1 MTTWQAEIKKQ
12 TKWRDYLEL
21 CKPRVVALMV
31 VTAIVGMCLAT
42 PNAVPL
48 SILFWG
54 NLGIAFAAGA
64 AAAINHIADRYI
76 DCKMHRTKHRP
87 LVQGHV
93 SVAQGLFFAA
103 TLGGLG
109 AAILFLFV
117 NALTA
122 WLTLASLVVYAGI
135 YSFYLKHATDQNI
148 VIGGIAG
155 AAPPL
160 LGWVAVTDSC
170 TGGAFVLMLIIYA
183 WTPPHFWA
191 LAVHRVEEYR
201 KANVPMLPVIKGV
214 PYTIQMMILYLWLL
228 FAVSLLPFAIHL
240 SGWFYL
246 VSTVV
251 LNFIFLG
258 YIYAMKRGT
267 RKDWPMRTF
276 RYSIL
281 YLLLLFVVLL
291 IDHYWGGVT

>member
-1 MTTWQAEIKKQ
+1 MTARSAVTTRKTSWQ
-12 TKWRDYLEL
+12 DYLEL

-31 VTAIVGMCLAT
+31 LTAIVGMCLAA
-42 PNAVPL
+42 PGAIPWPVL
-48 SILFWG
+48 VWG

-76 DCKMHRTKHRP
+76 DRKMRRTQNRP
-87 LVQGHV
+87 VVQGSV
-93 SVAQGLFFAA
+93 SVVQGLVFAA
-103 TLGGLG
+103 CLGVLG
-109 AAILFLFV
+109 ASILFVFV
-117 NALTA
+117 NVLTA
-122 WLTLASLVVYAGI
+122 VLTLASLVIYAGV

-160 LGWVAVTDSC
+160 LGWVAVTNSC
-170 TGGAFVLMLIIYA
+170 SGGAWVLMLIIYA

-201 KANVPMLPVIKGV
+201 KANVPMLPVVKGV
-214 PYTIQMMILYLWLL
+214 PYTIQMMIQYMWLL
-228 FAVSLLPFAIHL
+228 FAVTLLPFAIQM
-240 SGWFYL
+240 SGLLYL
-246 VSTVV
+246 FCVIP
-251 LNFIFLG
+251 LNILFLV
-258 YIYAMKRGT
+258 YIYAMKRGK

-281 YLLLLFVVLL
+281 YLLLIFVVLL
-291 IDHYWGGVT
+291 LDHYL

>member
-1 MTTWQAEIKKQ
+1 MTTANTVMSKQARWQ
-12 TKWRDYLEL
+12 DYLEM

-31 VTAIVGMCLAT
+31 LTAIVGMCLAA
-42 PNAVPL
+42 PGAIPWQVL
-48 SILFWG
+48 LWG
-54 NLGIAFAAGA
+54 NSGIAFAAGA

-76 DCKMHRTKHRP
+76 DCKMRRTQNRP
-87 LVQGHV
+87 MVQGNV
-93 SVAQGLFFAA
+93 SVAQGLTFAA
-103 TLGGLG
+103 VLGCVG
-109 AAILFLFV
+109 AGILFVFV

-160 LGWVAVTDSC
+160 LGWTAVTGDC
-170 TGGAFVLMLIIYA
+170 TGGAWVLMLIIYA

-201 KANVPMLPVIKGV
+201 KANVPMLPVVKGV
-214 PYTIQMMILYLWLL
+214 PYTIDMMIMYMWLL
-228 FAVSLLPFAIHL
+228 FAVSLLPFAIDL
-240 SGWFYL
+240 SGWLYL
-246 VSTVV
+246 VCVIP
-251 LNFIFLG
+251 LNLVFMG

-291 IDHYWGGVT
+291 VDHYLGV

>member
-1 MTTWQAEIKKQ
+1 MSTMDTVAESTIS
-12 TKWRDYLEL
+12 WRDYLEL

-31 VTAIVGMCLAT
+31 ITAIVGMCLAS
-42 PNAVPL
+42 PGAIPWSV
-48 SILFWG
+48 LFWG
-54 NLGIAFAAGA
+54 NIGIAFAAGA

-76 DCKMHRTKHRP
+76 DCKMRRTQNRP
-87 LVQGHV
+87 VVKGSV
-93 SVAQGLFFAA
+93 SVAQGLLF
-103 TLGGLG
+103 
-109 AAILFLFV
+109 AAILGVVGATILFVFV

-160 LGWVAVTDSC
+160 LGWVAVTNSC
-170 TGGAFVLMLIIYA
+170 SGGAWVLMLIIYA

-214 PYTIQMMILYLWLL
+214 PYTIQMMIQYMWLL
-228 FAVSLLPFAIHL
+228 FAVTLLPFAIQL
-240 SGWFYL
+240 SGVLYL
-246 VSTVV
+246 VCVIP
-251 LNFIFLG
+251 LNIVFLA
-258 YIYAMKRGT
+258 YIYAMKSGK

-291 IDHYWGGVT
+291 VDHYV

>member
-1 MTTWQAEIKKQ
+1 MTTTINISTKKSAS
-12 TKWRDYLEL
+12 WRDYWEL

-31 VTAIVGMCLAT
+31 VTAIVGMCLAA
-42 PNAVPL
+42 PGAIPV
-48 SILFWG
+48 SILWWG
-54 NLGIAFAAGA
+54 NIGIAFAAGA
-64 AAAINHIADRYI
+64 AAAINHVADRYI
-76 DCKMHRTKHRP
+76 DCKMQRTQNRP
-87 LVQGHV
+87 VVQGSV
-93 SVAQGLFFAA
+93 SVTEGLVFSAI
-103 TLGGLG
+103 LGCTG
-109 AAILFLFV
+109 AAILFVFV

-160 LGWVAVTDSC
+160 LGWVAVTGSC
-170 TGGAFVLMLIIYA
+170 TGGAWVLMLIIYA

-191 LAVHRVEEYR
+191 LAIHRVEEYR
-201 KANVPMLPVIKGV
+201 KANVPMLPVVKGI
-214 PYTIQMMILYLWLL
+214 PYTIQMMIQYMWLL
-228 FAVSLLPFAIHL
+228 FAVTLLPFAIHL
-240 SGWFYL
+240 SGVFYL
-246 VSTVV
+246 VCAIA
-251 LNFIFLG
+251 LNIIFLA
-258 YIYAMKRGT
+258 YIYAMKRGK

-291 IDHYWGGVT
+291 TDHYLGA